1 MSMKAVL
8 TFFLFANLLT
18 NGCTNTRNEN
28 STINTTDKSSSI
40 PPKMESSRDSRSQLM
55 WAGTLQKAEMTN
67 YQYGT
72 HILKGFLLDGN
83 PSTHGKES
91 IYALKSSK
99 VNLNKFLD
107 KKVIIIGSKVEG
119 YPIEGGPILIEVS
132 QIEIDKIV
140 KTQ

>member
-1 MSMKAVL
+1 MKAVL
-8 TFFLFANLLT
+8 SLFLFANILA
-18 NGCTNTRNEN
+18 NGCTNTRNEKTSIDTHN
-28 STINTTDKSSSI
+28 SSSI
-40 PPKMESSRDSRSQLM
+40 PAKVVDTIPKLM
-55 WAGTLQKAEMTN
+55 WAGTLQKTEMTS

-83 PSTHGKES
+83 PDTHGKEV
-91 IYALKSSK
+91 IYALKSNK
-99 VNLNKFLD
+99 VNLNEFSG

-132 QIEIDKIV
+132 GVEIDKIM